1 MALRRARH
9 VQRSANVKE
18 FAVMVEVMD
27 FLFVG
32 KQTARFV
39 VQDGILFP
47 GVPKSFHHVQIF
59 IGDAI
64 TQRMF
69 RVLLALLMNVVD
81 NPVNALLKGNFIGI
95 DLNPDYVTIASAR
108 IAHSFKKTTEAA

>member
-32 KQTARFV
+32 KQAARLV

-47 GVPKSFHHVQIF
+47 GVPKP
-59 IGDAI
+59 G
-64 TQRMF
+64 
-69 RVLLALLMNVVD
+69 
-81 NPVNALLKGNFIGI
+81 
-95 DLNPDYVTIASAR
+95 DYVNKFTGALIAVAVLGQLS
-108 IAHSFKKTTEAA
+108 EAEVCRLFLQLRGDDIPACPAVAQKIE